1 MPEMHRTSRDPEALR
16 QRLESWLSARVGSD
30 ATVSDIGATTA
41 TGMSSET
48 VLLTAAWT
56 EDDTKHDERL
66 VARLAPDAADVPV
79 FPSYEMETQ
88 FNIIKLVGELTSVP
102 VPRVRWLETTPDAIG
117 TPFFVMDRVDG
128 EVPPDVMPYNFGG
141 DNWFYTASAEDQRR
155 LQDNT
160 VSVLAELHTL
170 DATDERFAFLQYDVP
185 GDTALRRH
193 VANRRAW
200 YDYVAASGGR
210 SPLVE
215 QAFDWLDEHWPS
227 DEGDP
232 VISWGDSRI
241 GNAMYRDFG
250 PVAILDWEMVGIGPR
265 ELDVSWLLYGH
276 RVFEDIANGYGLP
289 GMPDFLRPE
298 DVATTYEK
306 LTGYA
311 PRDLQF
317 YMAYAAVAYAIV
329 FLRTGARSIHF
340 GEREAPDDIDELI
353 MNRAPLE
360 RMLAGTYWD

>member
-1 MPEMHRTSRDPEALR
+1 MHRTSRDPEALR
-16 QRLESWLSARVGSD
+16 QRLESWLTGRVGSD
-30 ATVSDIGATTA
+30 AAVSDIGATTS

-48 VLLTAAWT
+48 VLLSASWS
-56 EDDTKHDERL
+56 EDGARHDERL
-66 VARLAPDAADVPV
+66 VARLAPDEADVPV

-88 FNIIKLVGELTSVP
+88 FNVIKLVGELTSVP
-102 VPRVRWLETTPDAIG
+102 VPRVRWLETTAEAIG

-141 DNWFYTASAEDQRR
+141 DNWFFNAAPEDQRR
-155 LQDNT
+155 LQDKT
-160 VSVLAELHTL
+160 VEVLAELHTL
-170 DATDERFAFLQYDVP
+170 DAADERFGFLEYAEP
-185 GDTALRRH
+185 GDSALRRH
-193 VANRRAW
+193 VAHRRSW
-200 YDYVAASGGR
+200 YEYVATNGRR

-215 QAFDWLDEHWPS
+215 RAFEWLDDQWPAS
-227 DEGDP
+227 EGDP
-232 VISWGDSRI
+232 VVSWGDSRI
-241 GNAMYRDFG
+241 GNAMYRDFA

-276 RVFEDIANGYGLP
+276 RVFEDIANGYGLA
-289 GMPDFLRPE
+289 GMPDFLLPE
-298 DVATTYEK
+298 DAAATYEQ

-329 FLRTGARSIHF
+329 FLRTGQRSVHF
-340 GEREAPDDIDELI
+340 GEREMPDDVDELI
-353 MNRAPLE
+353 MNREPLE

>member
-1 MPEMHRTSRDPEALR
+1 M
-16 QRLESWLSARVGSD
+16 
-30 ATVSDIGATTA
+30 
-41 TGMSSET
+41 
-48 VLLTAAWT
+48 
-56 EDDTKHDERL
+56 
-66 VARLAPDAADVPV
+66 
-79 FPSYEMETQ
+79 
-88 FNIIKLVGELTSVP
+88 
-102 VPRVRWLETTPDAIG
+102 
-117 TPFFVMDRVDG
+117 
-128 EVPPDVMPYNFGG
+128 GG
-141 DNWFYTASAEDQRR
+141 R
-155 LQDNT
+155 
-160 VSVLAELHTL
+160 
-170 DATDERFAFLQYDVP
+170 
-185 GDTALRRH
+185 
-193 VANRRAW
+193 
-200 YDYVAASGGR
+200 R

-215 QAFDWLDEHWPS
+215 QAFDWLDSHWPS

-232 VISWGDSRI
+232 VVSWGDSRI
-241 GNAMYRDFG
+241 GNAMYRDFA
-250 PVAILDWEMVGIGPR
+250 PVAILDWEMVGVGPR

-298 DVATTYEK
+298 DVASTYEK

-317 YMAYAAVAYAIV
+317 YMVYAALAYAIV